1 MTERDYKA
9 ELVSKKVKQGGL
21 RARIDAKCIECIYD
35 PVSPGT
41 WRKQVVDCA
50 SWGCPLHAVRA
61 KQMKRGPEGD
71 SDD

>member
-1 MTERDYKA
+1 MTERDHKA
-9 ELVSKKVKQGGL
+9 ELVSKTVKQGVL
-21 RARIDAKCIECIYD
+21 MARIDAKGIEGMYD

-61 KQMKRGPEGD
+61 KQMKRDPEGE